1 MGKTYVKILFS
12 AVLVLALVYGVE
24 AISIGISPSF
34 IDFKDLL
41 RGQVVEGRARIY
53 NTQDSPAQF
62 KIETGEFSEW
72 VEVLNTTGG
81 VIDEIE
87 VPANGYFEIIVRLKI
102 PEDAANGNYKIPVF
116 FVSSSEGG
124 KVGVGMK
131 APLNLVFTVTGE
143 QKKSVK
149 LMLFTIDDTEVG
161 IPARM
166 EVDLLNNGNVVADP
180 TVEITVFN
188 PDGVEVW
195 RNQTAVKIKP
205 QEIKAAKI
213 SWDTS
218 RADEGTYTGRL
229 RLLMDGKEI
238 LTEELKFNVF
248 EKGTLTARMEILNIS
263 VEKIIEPGK
272 VSKVEL
278 GVKNTGQIDT
288 EVRMRIEIYRGSE
301 FVDLSESD
309 PLWLE
314 KGQTGILTAYLKM
327 GDPGNYTLK
336 PVLAYGGKI
345 AKLSDIAVEV
355 TSEAI
360 KKQESSNSSRENSN
374 NSKIPGF
381 EIYSA
386 ILVTGIV
393 ILAIKSLSGR
403 RKR

>member
-12 AVLVLALVYGVE
+12 AVLVLALVYGAE

-53 NTQDSPAQF
+53 NTQDSPAHF

-72 VEVLNTTGG
+72 VEVLNTAGE
-81 VIDEIE
+81 VINEIE
-87 VPANGYFEIIVRLKI
+87 VPPSGYHEIIVRLKI
-102 PEDAANGNYKIPVF
+102 PEDASNGNYKIPVF

-149 LMLFTIDDTEVG
+149 LMLFTIEDTEVG

-166 EVDLLNNGNVVADP
+166 EVDILNNGNVVADP

-188 PDGVEVW
+188 PDGIEVW

-218 RADEGTYTGRL
+218 KIAEGTYTGRL

-263 VEKIIEPGK
+263 VEKVIQPGK
-272 VSKVEL
+272 MSKVEL

-288 EVRMRIEIYRGSE
+288 EVRMRIEIYNGSE
-301 FVDLSESD
+301 FIDLSESD

-314 KGQTGILTAYLKM
+314 KGQTGILTAYLKISE
-327 GDPGNYTLK
+327 PGNYTLK
-336 PVLAYGGKI
+336 PVLSYGGRI
-345 AKLSDIAVEV
+345 AKLSGITVEV
-355 TSEAI
+355 TSQMVR
-360 KKQESSNSSRENSN
+360 QESASNSSAGNDENSR
-374 NSKIPGF
+374 IPGF
-381 EIYSA
+381 GIYSA
-386 ILVTGIV
+386 MLIAGTVLLLMKLRMKG
-393 ILAIKSLSGR
+393 K
-403 RKR
+403 KR